1 MKPIKMVNFEINA
14 NQEKMVKLEE
24 RLSSR
29 RNIYVPKKNN
39 NIKILEEKYIFCTI
53 QNKFIKRI
61 H

>member
-29 RNIYVPKKNN
+29 RNIYVPKKITSSKSQRK
-39 NIKILEEKYIFCTI
+39 NIYFVQFKI
-53 QNKFIKRI
+53 NS
-61 H
+61 